1 MLLDTILAPFNA
13 LHSMRELG
21 GPIVDWIFVTCV
33 VMWCIAIE
41 RFWYFNRI
49 LPRDTASALAEWRAA
64 HGAYELEASRQI
76 RKALISRLNAGM
88 SANVQVLR
96 VLVPM
101 APLLGLLGT
110 VSGMLNVFDSMAA
123 RGSADARSMAN
134 GVSEAMICTLTGLAV
149 SISGLYPVFYFQ
161 AQGASRNRAPGRQVH
176 RTGIRTCDYAHASAT
191 STRATT
197 PASISRRCWTSS

>member
-41 RFWYFNRI
+41 RFWYLNRI
-49 LPRDTASALAEWRAA
+49 LPRETASALADWRQRTEHTSWKA
-64 HGAYELEASRQI
+64 RQI

-101 APLLGLLGT
+101 SPLLGLLGT

-149 SISGLYPVFYFQ
+149 SISGLYPVFYF
-161 AQGASRNRAPGRQVH
+161 
-176 RTGIRTCDYAHASAT
+176 
-191 STRATT
+191 
-197 PASISRRCWTSS
+197 RRKVRLETERLADKFTY

>member
-1 MLLDTILAPFNA
+1 MLLDAILAPFNA

-21 GPIVDWIFVTCV
+21 GPVVDWIFITSV

-49 LPRDTASALAEWRAA
+49 LPRDTASALAEWRQRTEHTSWKA
-64 HGAYELEASRQI
+64 RQI

-149 SISGLYPVFYFQ
+149 SISGLYPVFYL
-161 AQGASRNRAPGRQVH
+161 
-176 RTGIRTCDYAHASAT
+176 
-191 STRATT
+191 
-197 PASISRRCWTSS
+197 RRKVRVETERLADKFTY